1 MINNQREKPLL
12 STWTRAAKTDLPQ
25 TGKYGSEVLTA
36 GHRENSTGEKVLTGW
51 SYLHRQDPSP
61 LTAAGREGGGRWEEQ
76 CTEKYLYP
84 TDINCRTRRQA
95 RDPALFPP
103 PHALSPQMQL
113 PPLNRIKGELF
124 SLLLSHLGGESLPGK
139 GLSVFQMDK
148 AMTNT
153 HPLHCPF
160 LRI

>member
-1 MINNQREKPLL
+1 MISDQREKALL
-12 STWTRAAKTDLPQ
+12 SIRTHAAKTDLPQ
-25 TGKYGSEVLTA
+25 TGKYASEVLTA

-76 CTEKYLYP
+76 CTEMYLYP
-84 TDINCRTRRQA
+84 KDINCRARRQA

-113 PPLNRIKGELF
+113 PPLDRIKGELF
-124 SLLLSHLGGESLPGK
+124 SLLLSHQGGESLPGK
-139 GLSVFQMDK
+139 GLSVFQLDK